1 MLEPPHRTSVA
12 APTVRSG
19 PGGRIE
25 RLDGLHERSERR
37 QRDPAADLPDP
48 SALVRDPGVDQGVHA
63 KQLEGVERPVETY
76 GLFIKANSSI
86 HGPSQGIARILPH
99 RKLLIDG
106 RHVESVSGHAFKTLN
121 PATEEV
127 IATVAEGNEVDVD
140 LAVAAARRAFEG
152 PWRTMRAADR
162 GKILFR
168 LVELMKQH
176 ADEIAALESLDAGKP
191 IAGVLRQDLP
201 AAIDTLTYY
210 AGWADKMTGEV
221 VPVRD
226 DALTYTVREP
236 VGVVAVIVP
245 WNFPLMIGMWKLA
258 PALAC
263 GCTVVMKP
271 AELTSL
277 SALRIGELALEAG
290 LPPGVL
296 NIVTG
301 PGRVVGDALVN
312 HPDVDKVTFT
322 GSPGVGRGILRGA
335 AGNFKRVSLELGGK
349 SANVIFDDADLDAAT
364 KAAASGIF
372 FNAGQVCSA
381 GSRVLVQEKVYD
393 DVVARLA
400 QRAQSLRIGDPSDRA
415 TSLGPVISEKQ
426 MKGILDYVDIGQ
438 KEGASLVTGGERVGD
453 RGYFLSPAVFANVEH
468 EMRISQEEIF
478 GPVVSVIKFRD
489 EADALRIANGTAY
502 SLAAGVWSRDIGRVQ
517 RFAKRANA
525 GTVWLNTYGYTDVRL
540 PWGGA
545 RDSGFGREHGSAAI
559 ENFTEPKA
567 VWMNLNV

>member
-1 MLEPPHRTSVA
+1 MMSIAYDYDRETTLSVA
-12 APTVRSG
+12 ASG
-19 PGGRIE
+19 PK
-25 RLDGLHERSERR
+25 L
-37 QRDPAADLPDP
+37 
-48 SALVRDPGVDQGVHA
+48 
-63 KQLEGVERPVETY
+63 
-76 GLFIKANSSI
+76 
-86 HGPSQGIARILPH
+86 
-99 RKLLIDG
+99 LLIDG
-106 RHVESVSGHAFKTLN
+106 QLVPSASGRTFETLN
-121 PATEEV
+121 PATEQV
-127 IATVAEGNEVDVD
+127 IATIAEGNEADVD
-140 LAVAAARRAFEG
+140 RAVAAARRAFEG
-152 PWRTMRAADR
+152 PWSRMRAAER
-162 GKILFR
+162 GHILFR

-176 ADEIAALESLDAGKP
+176 SDEIAALESLDAGKP
-191 IAGVLRQDLP
+191 ISGVLRQDLP

-210 AGWADKMTGEV
+210 AGWADKISGETV
-221 VPVRD
+221 STRD

-263 GCTVVMKP
+263 GCTIVMKP

-301 PGRVVGDALVN
+301 PGRTVGEALVN

-349 SANVIFDDADLDAAT
+349 SANVIFDDADVEAAS

-381 GSRVLVQEKVYD
+381 GSRVLAQEKVYD
-393 DVVARLA
+393 EVVERIT
-400 QRAQSLRIGDPSDRA
+400 QRARSIRIGDPSDRA
-415 TSLGPVISEKQ
+415 TALGPVISEKQ
-426 MKGILDYVDIGQ
+426 MHSILGYVAIGQ
-438 KEGASLVTGGERVGD
+438 NEGASLVTGGKRVGD
-453 RGYFLSPAVFANVEH
+453 RGYFISPTVFADVEH

-517 RFAKRANA
+517 RFAKKAKA
-525 GTVWLNTYGYTDVRL
+525 GTVWINTYGYTDVRL
-540 PWGGA
+540 PWGGV
-545 RDSGFGREHGSAAI
+545 RDSGFGREHGSAAL

>member
-1 MLEPPHRTSVA
+1 MMSIAYDHSRDA
-12 APTVRSG
+12 APLA
-19 PGGRIE
+19 P
-25 RLDGLHERSERR
+25 L
-37 QRDPAADLPDP
+37 
-48 SALVRDPGVDQGVHA
+48 
-63 KQLEGVERPVETY
+63 KRPW
-76 GLFIKANSSI
+76 
-86 HGPSQGIARILPH
+86 
-99 RKLLIDG
+99 LLQIDG
-106 RHVESVSGHAFKTLN
+106 QRVPSVSGRTFKTLN
-121 PATEEV
+121 PATEQV
-127 IATVAEGNEVDVD
+127 IATVAEGNEADVD
-140 LAVAAARRAFEG
+140 RAVAAARRAFEG
-152 PWRTMRAADR
+152 PWSRMRTAES
-162 GKILFR
+162 GHILFR

-176 ADEIAALESLDAGKP
+176 SDEIAALESLDAGKP
-191 IAGVLRQDLP
+191 ISGVLRQDLP

-210 AGWADKMTGEV
+210 AGWADKIGGETV
-221 VPVRD
+221 ATRD
-226 DALTYTVREP
+226 DAFTYTVREP

-263 GCTVVMKP
+263 GCTIVIKP

-322 GSPGVGRGILRGA
+322 GSPGVGRGIMKGG
-335 AGNFKRVSLELGGK
+335 AGNFKRVSPELGGN
-349 SANVIFDDADLDAAT
+349 SANVIFEDADLDAAA
-364 KAAASGIF
+364 KAAAAGIF

-393 DVVARLA
+393 EVVERLSA
-400 QRAQSLRIGDPSDRA
+400 RAQSLRMGDTMDRG

-426 MKGILDYVDIGQ
+426 MKSILDYVDIGQ
-438 KEGASLVTGGERVGD
+438 KEGADLVTGGERVGK
-453 RGYFLSPAVFANVEH
+453 RGYFISPAVFANVKH

-478 GPVVSVIKFRD
+478 GPVVSVIKFTD

-517 RFAKRANA
+517 RFAKRARA
-525 GTVWLNTYGYTDVRL
+525 GTVWINTYGYTDVRL
-540 PWGGA
+540 PWGGE
-545 RDSGFGREHGSAAI
+545 RDSGLGREHGTAAI

-567 VWMNLNV
+567 VWMNLNA